1 MLIAMMTP
9 EEFRRELE
17 YHRTKADP
25 PPASMFMACYQ
36 LLRLLETLTEPTD
49 AMREAGA
56 QRLVSWED
64 GCAWPDSW
72 TPLQVA
78 AARNEA
84 DRVWRSMAL
93 ELMGSNA
100 CYTSNEPSNMLIDA
114 EIQSHKGL

>member
-17 YHRTKADP
+17 YHRTKTEPA
-25 PPASMFMACYQ
+25 PASLVMACDQ

-64 GCAWPDSW
+64 GCTWPDSW

-84 DRVWRSMAL
+84 ERVWLSMAL

-100 CYTSNEPSNMLIDA
+100 SLSGAEPLFGEASPGT
-114 EIQSHKGL
+114 QG